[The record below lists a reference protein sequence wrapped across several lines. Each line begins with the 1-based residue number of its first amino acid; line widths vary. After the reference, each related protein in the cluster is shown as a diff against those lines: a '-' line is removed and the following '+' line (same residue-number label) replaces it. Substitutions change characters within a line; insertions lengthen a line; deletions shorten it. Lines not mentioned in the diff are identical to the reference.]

1 MAFLTLLRLT
11 ELLLKVTFD
20 SEKALVFVYMGSL
33 ASIFRR
39 LLLCGWLC
47 GAITFAQTAPI
58 DEAAALPAPASP
70 VATVASGVPDP
81 SWAIRRSVFLKRL
94 VSTQALVETFP
105 GAGFDE
111 ARNFPKQWGR
121 GADGFGKRVASQ
133 YGQFAVGEAIEF
145 GISAFHR
152 EDPRYFRMPEASIG
166 KRIRHSLISGVWV
179 RSADGTHHT
188 VALARL
194 ANVYGSWAIATSWNP
209 PEQRS
214 FTKIITYGS
223 LGLGIKTSTNL
234 FREFWP
240 DIKTRV
246 FHR

>member
-1 MAFLTLLRLT
+1 MGLLAVNFRLVVSAM
-11 ELLLKVTFD
+11 LCC
-20 SEKALVFVYMGSL
+20 L
-33 ASIFRR
+33 AV
-39 LLLCGWLC
+39 
-47 GAITFAQTAPI
+47 FAQAPV
-58 DEAAALPAPASP
+58 DEAAP
-70 VATVASGVPDP
+70 VALNLAPTSTSGVPDP
-81 SWAIRRSVFLKRL
+81 SWTVRRSVFLKRL
-94 VSTQALVETFP
+94 VSSQALFETFP
-105 GAGFDE
+105 GAAFDE

-121 GADGFGKRVASQ
+121 GINGFGKRVGSQ
-133 YGQFAVGEAIEF
+133 YGQFALGEAIEF

-152 EDPRYFRMPEASIG
+152 EDPRYFRMPEATIG

-179 RSADGTHHT
+179 RSADGTHNT
-188 VALARL
+188 LAVARL

-214 FTKIITYGS
+214 FTKIMTYGS

>member
-1 MAFLTLLRLT
+1 MAFLTSLRLT
-11 ELLLKVTFD
+11 ELLPKVTFD
-20 SEKALVFVYMGSL
+20 TEKALVFVYMGSL
-33 ASIFRR
+33 ALIFRR
-39 LLLCGWLC
+39 LVLGGWLC
-47 GAITFAQTAPI
+47 GAITFAQTAP
-58 DEAAALPAPASP
+58 AP
-70 VATVASGVPDP
+70 VAPVASGVPDP

-121 GADGFGKRVASQ
+121 GIDGFGKRVGSQ

-145 GISAFHR
+145 AISAFHR
-152 EDPRYFRMPEASIG
+152 EDPRYFRMPDASIG
-166 KRIRHSLISGVWV
+166 KRIRHALISGVWV
-179 RSADGTHHT
+179 RSADGTHQT
-188 VALARL
+188 VAVARL

-214 FTKIITYGS
+214 FTSIMTYGS

>member
-1 MAFLTLLRLT
+1 MAFLTPLRLT

-20 SEKALVFVYMGSL
+20 TEKALVFVQMGSL
-33 ASIFRR
+33 ALIFRR
-39 LLLCGWLC
+39 LVLGAWLC
-47 GAITFAQTAPI
+47 GAIALAQTAPD
-58 DEAAALPAPASP
+58 DEVASIPDP
-70 VATVASGVPDP
+70 VAKVASGVPDP
-81 SWAIRRSVFLKRL
+81 SWTVRRSVFLKRL
-94 VSTQALVETFP
+94 VSTQALFETFP

-121 GADGFGKRVASQ
+121 GIDGFGKRVGSQ

-152 EDPRYFRMPEASIG
+152 EDPRYFRMPDASIG

-179 RSADGTHHT
+179 RSADGTHNT
-188 VALARL
+188 VAVARL

-214 FTKIITYGS
+214 FTKIMTYGS

>member
-1 MAFLTLLRLT
+1 MAFLTPLRLT
-11 ELLLKVTFD
+11 ELLSKVTFD
-20 SEKALVFVYMGSL
+20 TEKALVSVYMGSL
-33 ASIFRR
+33 ALISHR
-39 LLLCGWLC
+39 LVLGGCLC
-47 GAITFAQTAPI
+47 GAIALAQTAPV
-58 DEAAALPAPASP
+58 DEAVSLPAPATP
-70 VATVASGVPDP
+70 VASGVPDP
-81 SWAIRRSVFLKRL
+81 SWAVRRSVFLKRL
-94 VSTQALVETFP
+94 VSTQALFETFP
-105 GAGFDE
+105 GASFDE

-121 GADGFGKRVASQ
+121 GIDGFGKRVASQ

-152 EDPRYFRMPEASIG
+152 EDPRYFRMPDASIG
-166 KRIRHSLISGVWV
+166 KRIRHALISGVWV
-179 RSADGTHHT
+179 RSADGTHQT
-188 VALARL
+188 VAVARL
-194 ANVYGSWAIATSWNP
+194 ANDYGSWAIATSWNP

-214 FTKIITYGS
+214 FTSIMTYGS